1 MTVEQPKTTNGDVAT
16 VNKQALK
23 AMQGINGFDENFVW
37 QYYTLK
43 GVSTSDETAEDFY
56 LANIVVES
64 SQPGLQLFRG
74 SPNVRNLLNV
84 CDAKQTT
91 GCATDPGTNAKFSVG
106 GCQGCHGNAQTQNNF
121 DFSFLYF
128 AAKGNGFNP
137 DTSGS
142 KETVVMQ
149 TRSKKY
155 KAR

>member
-1 MTVEQPKTTNGDVAT
+1 
-16 VNKQALK
+16 
-23 AMQGINGFDENFVW
+23 MQGVP
-37 QYYTLK
+37 
-43 GVSTSDETAEDFY
+43 TSDETAEDFY

-74 SPNVRNLLNV
+74 GGTDSPSPNARNLLNV

-91 GCATDPGTNAKFSVG
+91 GCDTGPGTNAKFSVG
-106 GCQGCHGNAQTQNNF
+106 GCQGCHGVAQTQNNF
-121 DFSFLYF
+121 DFSFLF
-128 AAKGNGFNP
+128 FGAKGNGFNP